1 MVDQYAYRFAPPR
14 PDEAAEQTARRED
27 ASDATEAEAPKAPTP
42 EAIRAAACEV
52 AQMLGAPTAEV
63 LSCLPARLGDARGWV
78 PASGPEDARIWL
90 VIVRASVSIPRPSGG
105 SERRRRIEV
114 AVDAKTG
121 RALGFRTP
129 D

>member
-14 PDEAAEQTARRED
+14 PEQSGESDVRSED
-27 ASDATEAEAPKAPTP
+27 GAEAETSKPPSP

-52 AQMLGAPTAEV
+52 AQMLGAPSAEA
-63 LSCLPARLGDARGWV
+63 LSCLPAKLADARGWV

-105 SERRRRIEV
+105 TERARRIEV